1 MDKYLAIM
9 MVVALSGVLARLSQR
24 GMPHANLAAVGS
36 AAATIVSLAM
46 IGHVVYGLLQA

>member
-9 MVVALSGVLARLSQR
+9 MVVAASAVLAWLSQR
-24 GMPHANLAAVGS
+24 GTHATLTAVGS

-46 IGHVVYGLLQA
+46 IGRVMYGLLQA